1 MKNYY
6 SVKEIAKLSGV
17 TKRTIQFY
25 DKRGIL
31 KPSYINEHGYRFY
44 SDNDFLKLQKILSL
58 KYIGLPLSDIKTIM
72 VSESDIDIRD
82 SLTMQKK
89 LIEKKIIEL
98 KQIDKTLDDILDKNI
113 INLEEITLLSH
124 MFSLNDEISEHYKNS
139 NNLDVRI
146 NLHRMYSQNKTPWFK
161 WLSEEYELKGKVL
174 ELASGNGEFW
184 EYINDDNLDIT
195 ISDISKG
202 MINDA
207 YKNIKN
213 EKYHFLVMDFDN
225 IEYPD
230 DYFDV
235 VIINHGLF
243 YSQNINK
250 TIKEIKR
257 VLKKGGILYSSTYS
271 VNHMKE
277 IDKLVKDF
285 DNRISLS
292 KNNLYDVFG
301 LDNGVSILSKHF
313 SHVSRKD
320 YDDCLIVDNPDAII
334 SYVLSC
340 HGNQNEY
347 LLDSIEK
354 FKKFIISKMRD
365 GKFFVTKEAGY
376 FKCIK

>member
-6 SVKEIAKLSGV
+6 NVSEIARLSGV

-25 DKRGIL
+25 DKKGIL

-58 KYIGLPLSDIKTIM
+58 KYIGLSLNDIKTIM
-72 VSESDIDIRD
+72 VSESDINIKD
-82 SLTMQKK
+82 SLNMQKK
-89 LIEKKIIEL
+89 LIEKKITEL
-98 KQIDKTLDDILDKNI
+98 KQISKTLDDILEKDLIK
-113 INLEEITLLSH
+113 LEEITLLSH
-124 MFSLNDEISEHYKNS
+124 MFSLNDEISDHYKNS

-146 NLHRMYSQNKTPWFK
+146 NLHRLYSQNKTPWFK
-161 WLSEEYELKGKVL
+161 WLAEEYELNGKVL

-184 EYINDDNLDIT
+184 EYVENKNLDVT
-195 ISDISKG
+195 ISDISRG

-207 YKNIKN
+207 YKNIRTD
-213 EKYHFLVMDFDN
+213 KYHFLVMDFDN

-230 DYFDV
+230 EYFDV

-257 VLKKGGILYSSTYS
+257 VIKKGGILFASTYS
-271 VNHMKE
+271 SNHMKE
-277 IDKLVKDF
+277 INELVKDF
-285 DNRISLS
+285 DNRITLS
-292 KNNLYDVFG
+292 KNNLFDVFG
-301 LDNGVSILSKHF
+301 LDNGITILSNHF
-313 SHVSRKD
+313 TSIIKKVHDD
-320 YDDCLIVDNPDAII
+320 YLIVDNPEAII

-340 HGNQNEY
+340 HGNQNDY
-347 LLDSIEK
+347 LLDSIDK
-354 FKKFIISKMRD
+354 FKEFILSRMNN
-365 GKFFVTKEAGY
+365 GKFYITKEAGY